1 MAIYETLSGRI
12 TDTNVAWQD
21 KSGQHVEDFICQSIS
36 DLKGNDIKSGNYNI
50 KDTMLNLVKVNGDVI
65 PIEISVVPPTY
76 NYGLKIFGIKIG
88 DVPYDNT
95 DITHIIQSNT
105 EVSLL
110 VGVYGTI
117 QTVGDPIDRGGQ
129 INAIITYQSSDG
141 KTSLNTQIGL
151 LSKNSFTYNTN
162 GDIIGITVDP
172 VEIPIKDL
180 FTEYQENGSI
190 TVKLLPNSS
199 ENVSEKSTTSVFKI
213 TCEVPTLTYSSDS
226 YNISGS
232 EVSFT
237 LKGGTNGNYILE
249 GYNNGEALSPQSNL
263 TYKGITPGLNSLVV
277 RAKHKTSNITSN
289 WVYVDLIG
297 TTDCTKTV
305 VAVNGV
311 SSGIINNGV
320 AQLYHL
326 TVYSPNKEEITLT
339 TYLESAPGLIEGTDE
354 GLIKQETISSYTYD
368 SNNLYKTSYKKYIE
382 EETSGSKYLMV
393 SVEGKY
399 YTFYVP
405 TIFGQTLVETYKQ
418 MNVEKPNTN
427 FMYYKEASRIY
438 NYDQITGQ
446 TTNVF
451 SKDNLDINMET
462 TDGWGELDGICYF
475 RTSAQTYTN
484 GGIFKSP
491 LNLSLQQSTGY
502 SFEFGFKT
510 SNISNKSKPVLTIGK
525 LQIWPT
531 QIVWWNEQDTE
542 GEQSSTF
549 TSRNSQFQEGV
560 DTHVM
565 ITVHPDYKLS
575 NDDPYYPRFLQGNQ
589 EKFDQ
594 VANSYSFNLVRIYI
608 NGVID
613 RGFILNDS
621 ELSDLTKSTLQICPT
636 TSDVDWYLIRIYNNK
651 GLEDTYVQKN
661 YNSFIFNK
669 DNKLQFF
676 NHNNILGS
684 NGAISFNKA
693 RQQQNTIVLVL
704 PKGLTFPNYTWD
716 KAMSTLAESA
726 KVTQYITYADPL
738 INQQFGGRITNGQI
752 KGQGSSAK
760 RYLIWNVQNSFGKY
774 KDDGFDSEFT
784 SFSVNNF
791 DSDTNRF
798 KATATV
804 NQRNQYV
811 MPTYEGQVDK
821 GSKVKKSVGKV
832 NWASSMQS
840 HKIGSCKL
848 YEDAYKTRF
857 PNTVGNIGKKAVHE
871 EPFLYFYWE
880 TDLDDVSTI
889 ELSDLIS
896 NDTNLKFAGFQTWGA
911 GKGDKY
917 ESGYGDDT
925 PEYLMLEGGEN
936 ANVTVNF
943 RCPWH
948 ALQGLN
954 EDGKFNNTP
963 TVSKTDSLSNP
974 EMGLVIEDESIVYQ
988 NQGAWDIDFGCDEYE
1003 KDKFRFED
1011 TVLTSLKRFREFYDF
1026 VYEHDFSYVLKTGA
1040 SCDANDFTREKE
1052 DGTKELDTKHKYLV
1066 TVPEGKFTIN
1076 GVVQTNYKPGDMYR
1090 YDVMQSAWV
1099 PAGLFCVDGQWER
1112 YNVYEKYP
1120 EASGII
1126 GQIPLY
1132 MKQRFL
1138 NGIAQYIDIDD
1149 IAFHQ
1154 AFIKFVS
1161 GTDNRAKNTYFQ
1173 IIGPKYIEV
1182 GEDQYERPE
1191 IVEGDWS
1198 DYKIRLIGD
1207 DLDTIF
1213 VTDNSGL
1220 QSKPYNLLEA
1230 SYDPSFESHWGDAH
1244 NVFLY
1249 MFDQCFESR
1258 IIDNLKQIISTAFGG
1273 KDIEDKTSYFYK
1285 TFFKVQEDFPAVA
1298 YNHTSRL
1305 YYENAYI
1312 IKENKVIPGYEN
1324 NLGVDPIGQI
1334 HGSCLPCEKQF
1345 MTERLNFLN
1354 GYAQTNLQG
1363 YYSTNEVGGG
1373 TKAMKIALK
1382 FTPYQDFYP
1391 NYGYGAA
1398 GGEEG
1403 IPYYILNNKSGIVA
1417 TSALA
1422 KKDVKYDIIIDNP
1435 TEQTYQGIYQTHMFK
1450 TLDMLGSY
1458 ETSLPSLERGT
1469 EIHIDNNTAPSG
1481 IKTFKL
1487 TSFDGNYP
1495 VLENLTFKNVE
1506 LPDTLPLDKCNKL
1519 KSVNLSESKVRKV
1532 VLPISGR
1539 LQELLLPATI
1549 TDFEIYN
1556 NPGLKSVEF
1565 EGYDNISNVYIDGNK
1580 CGEFDLSNFCE
1591 NIPTPV
1597 SITLKNLQNVYLTE
1611 ETLLKLLVKNCEIT
1625 GEITIVNSIGST
1637 DPKDISLS
1645 TKQQLVNMFGDIVN
1659 GTNGLKI
1666 NFKQT
1671 KITQNFNYN
1680 SEVSAYYNTNSPNTT
1695 QSFGNLFGISVN
1707 SGNDVIIVNETNPF
1721 NSNVTGYLDISY
1733 NMPVTNNATID
1744 SKTGTITL
1752 TGPVDSDVTV
1762 TITMHTLSGQSYER
1776 KSIVSFKWKSPSIG
1790 NFAYADGTFSSNFNP
1805 SKTLVGLVYD
1815 KVGNENSGKVYIIG
1829 KEYANKAHYSG
1840 YSSGYG
1846 SNQVD
1851 QNTTPFY
1858 IYKLNEY
1865 VSDLSLGTYQP
1876 NITSSGITRINNI
1889 MYTTNVYNLQM
1900 TGKTDTLAYVNLVNV
1915 SLFENKK
1922 DNSFINSQY
1931 VTNTNGKYSITS
1943 IQNLN
1948 ALCEELEQKG
1958 ELRSSLLYPYF
1969 YSAYLYE
1976 PEVKIEETIDDQYRK
1991 GNWYMPSVGEL
2002 SKIIYYRGYSAGG
2015 SRFVSSDV
2023 RQTINN
2029 TIKGD
2034 AAIFSKA
2041 LLSMTTAHMPSV
2053 WNNIVGSGTYGTS
2066 NNITTSVTNQASDAD
2081 NYSYQVYQTW
2091 DNNSQYIYES
2101 QWVSGGYSTDW
2112 YGDSRGR
2119 LNAWRYTLHQG
2130 IPFTEYNYTNPLN
2143 N

>member
-12 TDTNVAWQD
+12 TDTNVPWQD

-36 DLKGNDIKSGNYNI
+36 DLKGNDIKSGTYNI
-50 KDTMLNLVKVNGDVI
+50 KTKMLNLVKVNEDVI

-95 DITHIIQSNT
+95 DVTHIIQSNT

-117 QTVGDPIDRGGQ
+117 QTVGDPVDRGGQ
-129 INAIITYQSSDG
+129 IDAVITYQSSDG

-180 FTEYQENGSI
+180 FTEYQESGTI

-237 LKGGTNGNYILE
+237 LKGGTTGNYILE
-249 GYNNGEALSPQSNL
+249 GYNNGEVLSPQSNL

-305 VAVNGV
+305 VAVNGI

-339 TYLESAPGLIEGTDE
+339 TYLESAPGLTEGTDE

-393 SVEGKY
+393 SVEGEY

-531 QIVWWNEQDTE
+531 QVVWWNEQDTE

-565 ITVHPDYKLS
+565 ITVHPGYKLS
-575 NDDPYYPRFLQGNQ
+575 SDDPYYPRFLQGNQ

-669 DNKLQFF
+669 NSKLQFF

-798 KATATV
+798 KSTATV
-804 NQRNQYV
+804 NQKNQYV

-889 ELSDLIS
+889 ELADLIS

-954 EDGKFNNTP
+954 EEGKFNNTP
-963 TVSKTDSLSNP
+963 TVSKADSLSNP

-1099 PAGLFCVDGQWER
+1099 PAGLFCIDGQWER

-1138 NGIAQYIDIDD
+1138 NGIVQYIDIDD

-1191 IVEGDWS
+1191 IAEGDWS

-1207 DLDTIF
+1207 DLDTVF

-1244 NVFLY
+1244 NVFFY

-1422 KKDVKYDIIIDNP
+1422 KKDVKYDVVIDNP

-1469 EIHIDNNTAPSG
+1469 EIHIDNDTVPSG
-1481 IKTFKL
+1481 IKPFKL

-1506 LPDTLPLDKCNKL
+1506 LPDTLPLDKCDKL
-1519 KSVNLSESKVRKV
+1519 KSVNLSESKVQKV

-1539 LQELLLPATI
+1539 LQELILPATI

-1556 NPGLKSVEF
+1556 NPGLKIVEF
-1565 EGYDNISNVYIDGNK
+1565 EGYDNISNIYIDGSK
-1580 CGEFDLSNFCE
+1580 CGEFDLANFCE
-1591 NIPTPV
+1591 NIPIPV

-1611 ETLLKLLVKNCEIT
+1611 ETLLKLLVKDCEIT
-1625 GEITIVNSIGST
+1625 GEITIIDSIGST
-1637 DPKDISLS
+1637 EPKDISLQ
-1645 TKQQLVNMFGDIVN
+1645 TKLELVNKFGNIVK
-1659 GTNGLKI
+1659 GSNGLKI
-1666 NFKQT
+1666 NFKST
-1671 KITQNFNYN
+1671 PISQNFDYN
-1680 SEVSAYYNTNSPNTT
+1680 TEVNAFYNTNSPDTT
-1695 QSFGNLFGISVN
+1695 QSFSNLFGISVV
-1707 SGNDVIIVNETNPF
+1707 SGNDVRIIDEINPF
-1721 NSNVTGYLDISY
+1721 NNTVTGYLDITYS
-1733 NMPVTNNATID
+1733 MPTTKNASID
-1744 SKTGTITL
+1744 SKSGTITL
-1752 TGPVDSDVTV
+1752 TGPVSDDVNV
-1762 TITMHTLSGQSYER
+1762 TIVMNTLAGQSYTR
-1776 KSIVSFKWKSPSIG
+1776 VSKVSFKWRSPNIG
-1790 NFAYADGTFSSNFNP
+1790 NFAYIDGTFSSSYNP
-1805 SKTLVGLVYD
+1805 SKTLAGLVYD
-1815 KVGNENSGKVYIIG
+1815 KVGDENSGTVYIIG
-1829 KEYANKAHYSG
+1829 KEYANEQPHYSG
-1840 YSSGYG
+1840 YSTEHAN
-1846 SNQVD
+1846 SNTD
-1851 QNTTPFY
+1851 QSSKLFQ
-1858 IYKLNEY
+1858 IYKVIEYANSLN
-1865 VSDLSLGTYQP
+1865 LGIYQP
-1876 NITSSGITRINNI
+1876 TIDSYAGSRIDDINYRSDVLELP
-1889 MYTTNVYNLQM
+1889 ME
-1900 TGKTDTLAYVNLVNV
+1900 GKDNTLAYVELVN
-1915 SLFENKK
+1915 SALLPKLSSNP
-1922 DNSFINSQY
+1922 N
-1931 VTNTNGKYSITS
+1931 VTNNSGNYVITDITKLNDLCKSLENSGK
-1943 IQNLN
+1943 
-1948 ALCEELEQKG
+1948 
-1958 ELRSSLLYPYF
+1958 LRSALLYPYF

-1976 PEVKIEETIDDQYRK
+1976 PVTKINETIDDQYK
-1991 GNWYMPSVGEL
+1991 QGNWYMPSVGEL
-2002 SKIIYYRGYSAGG
+2002 SRIIYYRGYSAGG
-2015 SRFVSSDV
+2015 NTFVSNDV
-2023 RQTINN
+2023 RQNINSKL
-2029 TIKGD
+2029 TDDK
-2034 AAIFSKA
+2034 AIFSKA
-2041 LLSMTTAHMPSV
+2041 LATMTNAHMPSV
-2053 WNNIVGSGTYGTS
+2053 WNNIVGSGNYGS
-2066 NNITTSVTNQASDAD
+2066 VNNITTSTSGESSDSD
-2081 NYSYQVYQTW
+2081 NYSYQVYE
-2091 DNNSQYIYES
+2091 SYENQS
-2101 QWVSGGYSTDW
+2101 NVYYSRWSVGGYNPNWS
-2112 YGDSRGR
+2112 YGGSG
-2119 LNAWRYTLHQG
+2119 NNNTWRYTEHQG
-2130 IPFTEYNYTNPLN
+2130 IPFTQYNYTNPLN
-2143 N
+2143 S